1 MDGERCDRELAPS
14 TPQPAA
20 GAEGVE
26 MFTTPMQQL
35 PVDTHLP
42 VSRQENN
49 DMFEDFSALI
59 MDRMAC
65 ILEDRMKEAS
75 KEAKEA
81 SKEQSQEISSILNK
95 HLILLQEKIDER
107 VETGLKQATKGL
119 TVRFKV
125 LDMDRDARWVA
136 QLKQHP
142 SGLDAAG
149 GLRTGLIFKC
159 GDVEE
164 PH

>member
-1 MDGERCDRELAPS
+1 MMDGERCDRELAPS

-59 MDRMAC
+59 MDRMAF

-81 SKEQSQEISSILNK
+81 SKEQSQEMRNAIELARKEQSQEMSSILDK
-95 HLILLQEKIDER
+95 HLISLQEKTDER
-107 VETGLKQATKGL
+107 VETGVKKSNKRSHSAFRGGTGTNRQAN
-119 TVRFKV
+119 
-125 LDMDRDARWVA
+125 
-136 QLKQHP
+136 
-142 SGLDAAG
+142 
-149 GLRTGLIFKC
+149 
-159 GDVEE
+159 
-164 PH
+164 